1 MMKLENLLLGAAAF
15 LLVSCGSDMKYDAT
29 GAFEATEVLISAEG
43 NGRLM
48 QFCADEG
55 MVVKAGQEVGIID
68 TVQLYLKKL
77 QLAATRKSVDSQKPD
92 MNKQVAAL
100 QQQLNTAVRERN
112 RVMNLLKED
121 AANRKQL
128 DDWEAQITL
137 LEKQIDA
144 QRSTLDN
151 SLGSLTEQSS
161 SVSIQIAQIEDQLQK
176 CHVVSPIT
184 GTVLAKYAEA
194 GELMAVGKPLFKVA
208 DLDKVYIRAYIT
220 SAQLEKVKLGQKAK
234 VYADYGDGIHKEY
247 EGTVT
252 WISET
257 SEFTP
262 KTILTEDERA
272 DMVYAIKV
280 SVKNDGSIKIGMYGG
295 VCF

>member
-1 MMKLENLLLGAAAF
+1 M
-15 LLVSCGSDMKYDAT
+15 
-29 GAFEATEVLISAEG
+29 
-43 NGRLM
+43 
-48 QFCADEG
+48 
-55 MVVKAGQEVGIID
+55 
-68 TVQLYLKKL
+68 KKL

-208 DLDKVYIRAYIT
+208 DLEKVYIRAYIT

-234 VYADYGDGIHKEY
+234 VYA
-247 EGTVT
+247 
-252 WISET
+252 ET
-257 SEFTP
+257 G
-262 KTILTEDERA
+262 LR
-272 DMVYAIKV
+272 V
-280 SVKNDGSIKIGMYGG
+280 SVGVAPNKFLAKLASDLEKPDGLVLIKHETAAAFIAPMPVRKIFGIGKAA
-295 VCF
+295 